1 MVQIKVSKFTGR
13 AIQRAINKV
22 ARKGGGEVIL
32 PPGVYKCKKWIKH
45 SPNVIIRGK
54 INDVSGLLIK

>member
-1 MVQIKVSKFTGR
+1 MVQIKVKKFTGK

-22 ARKGGGEVIL
+22 GRKGGGEVIL
-32 PPGVYKCKKWIKH
+32 PPGVYGCKKWIKQ

-54 INDVSGLLIK
+54 VNDISGLIIK